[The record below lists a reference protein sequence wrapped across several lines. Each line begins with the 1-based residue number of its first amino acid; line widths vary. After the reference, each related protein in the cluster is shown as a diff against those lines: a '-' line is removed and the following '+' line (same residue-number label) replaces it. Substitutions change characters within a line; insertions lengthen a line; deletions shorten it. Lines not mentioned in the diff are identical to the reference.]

1 MEGSLTWVALCRQG
15 TEVSL
20 KELDSLIKML
30 AEKKQHVQQ
39 EEAEVNMEI
48 LMDFL
53 EKSRRQKQ
61 EQLDEVRH
69 GEGAVNACDQGQSAC
84 LES

>member
-1 MEGSLTWVALCRQG
+1 
-15 TEVSL
+15 
-20 KELDSLIKML
+20 ML

-61 EQLDEVRH
+61 AQLDEVW
-69 GEGAVNACDQGQSAC
+69 CSGQSC
-84 LES
+84 VEQ